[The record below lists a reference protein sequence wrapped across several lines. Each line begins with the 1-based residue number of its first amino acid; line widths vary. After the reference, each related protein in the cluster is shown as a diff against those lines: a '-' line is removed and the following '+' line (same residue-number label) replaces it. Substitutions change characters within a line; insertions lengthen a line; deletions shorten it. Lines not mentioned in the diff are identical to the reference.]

1 MSNLIAQL
9 KRHEGL
15 ELMPYKCTSGKTTI
29 GVGRNLEDIG
39 ITEQEAELLLL
50 NDIGRVKQELVND
63 QWYMDLDPVRK
74 AVIENMSFNLGYP
87 TLKKFQNMIASI
99 SEGDYETASKEMLDS
114 RWSKQVGQRSIELAE
129 QMRTGQWQEV

>member
-9 KRHEGL
+9 KRHESL
-15 ELMPYKCTSGKTTI
+15 ELKPYKCTSGKLTI

-99 SEGDYETASKEMLDS
+99 SEGNFELASKEMLNS

>member
-15 ELMPYKCTSGKTTI
+15 ELMPYKCRSGKITI

-87 TLKKFQNMIASI
+87 TLKKFQNMISSI
-99 SEGDYETASKEMLDS
+99 SQGDYETASKEMLNS

-129 QMRTGQWQEV
+129 QMRTGQWQDV

>member
-9 KRHEGL
+9 KRHESV
-15 ELMPYKCTSGKTTI
+15 ELKPYKCTSGKLTI

-63 QWYMDLDPVRK
+63 QWYMNLDPVRK

-87 TLKKFQNMIASI
+87 TLKKFQNMIAHI
-99 SEGDYETASKEMLDS
+99 SEGNYELASKEMLNS

>member
-63 QWYMDLDPVRK
+63 QWYMNLDPVRK

-87 TLKKFQNMIASI
+87 TLKKFQNMISSI
-99 SEGDYETASKEMLDS
+99 SQGDYETASKEMLNS

-129 QMRTGQWQEV
+129 QMRTGQWQDV

>member
-39 ITEQEAELLLL
+39 ITEEQAELLLL
-50 NDIGRVKQELVND
+50 NDIGRVKQELEND

-87 TLKKFQNMIASI
+87 TLKKFQNMIAHI
-99 SEGDYETASKEMLDS
+99 SEGNFELASKEMLNS

-129 QMRTGQWQEV
+129 QMRTGQWQDV

>member
-9 KRHEGL
+9 KRHESL
-15 ELMPYKCTSGKTTI
+15 ELKPYKCTSGKLTI

-63 QWYMDLDPVRK
+63 QWYMNLDPVRK

-87 TLKKFQNMIASI
+87 TLKKFQNMIAHI
-99 SEGDYETASKEMLDS
+99 SEGNFELASKEMLNS

-129 QMRTGQWQEV
+129 QMRTGQWQDV

>member
-99 SEGDYETASKEMLDS
+99 SEGDYETASKEMLNS

>member
-15 ELMPYKCTSGKTTI
+15 ELMPYKCTSGKITI

-50 NDIGRVKQELVND
+50 NDIGRVKKELVND

-87 TLKKFQNMIASI
+87 TLKKFQNMISSI
-99 SEGDYETASKEMLDS
+99 SQGDYETASKEMLNS

-129 QMRTGQWQEV
+129 QMRTGQWQDV

>member
-9 KRHEGL
+9 KRHEAV
-15 ELMPYKCTSGKTTI
+15 ELKPYKCTSGKLTI

-50 NDIGRVKQELVND
+50 NDIGRVEQELVND

-87 TLKKFQNMIASI
+87 SLKKFQKMIAHI
-99 SEGDYETASKEMLDS
+99 SEGNFELASKEMLNS

-129 QMRTGQWQEV
+129 QMRTGQWQDV

>member
-9 KRHEGL
+9 KRHESL
-15 ELMPYKCTSGKTTI
+15 ELKPYKCTSGKLTI

-74 AVIENMSFNLGYP
+74 AVIENMSFNLWYP
-87 TLKKFQNMIASI
+87 SLKKFQAMIASI

>member
-9 KRHEGL
+9 KRHESL
-15 ELMPYKCTSGKTTI
+15 ELKPYKCTSGKLTI

-99 SEGDYETASKEMLDS
+99 SEGNFELASKEMLNS

-129 QMRTGQWQEV
+129 QMRTGQWQDV

>member
-15 ELMPYKCTSGKTTI
+15 ELMPYKCTSGKITI

-50 NDIGRVKQELVND
+50 NDIGRVKQELVNA

-87 TLKKFQNMIASI
+87 TLKKFQNMISSI
-99 SEGDYETASKEMLDS
+99 SQGDYETASKEMLNS

-129 QMRTGQWQEV
+129 QMRTGQWQDV

>member
-39 ITEQEAELLLL
+39 ITEEEAELLLL
-50 NDIGRVKQELVND
+50 NDIGRVKKELVND

-87 TLKKFQNMIASI
+87 TLKKFQNMISSI
-99 SEGDYETASKEMLDS
+99 SQGDYETASKEMLNS

-129 QMRTGQWQEV
+129 QMRTGQWQDV

>member
-87 TLKKFQNMIASI
+87 TLKKFQNMIAHI
-99 SEGDYETASKEMLDS
+99 SEGNFELASKEMLNS

-129 QMRTGQWQEV
+129 QMRTGQWQDV

>member
-9 KRHEGL
+9 KRHESV
-15 ELMPYKCTSGKTTI
+15 ELKPYKCTSGKLTI

-87 TLKKFQNMIASI
+87 TLKKFQNMIAHI
-99 SEGDYETASKEMLDS
+99 SEGNFELASKEMLNS

-129 QMRTGQWQEV
+129 QMRTGQWQDV

>member
-9 KRHEGL
+9 KRHESL
-15 ELMPYKCTSGKTTI
+15 ELKPYKCTSGKLTI

-99 SEGDYETASKEMLDS
+99 SEGDYETASKEMLNS

-129 QMRTGQWQEV
+129 QMRTGQWQDV

>member
-39 ITEQEAELLLL
+39 ITEEEAELLLL

-63 QWYMDLDPVRK
+63 QWYMNLDPVRK

-87 TLKKFQNMIASI
+87 TLKKFQNMISSI
-99 SEGDYETASKEMLDS
+99 SQGDYETASKEMLNS

-129 QMRTGQWQEV
+129 QMRTGQWQDV

>member
-9 KRHEGL
+9 KRHEAV
-15 ELMPYKCTSGKTTI
+15 ELKPYKCTSGKLTI

-87 TLKKFQNMIASI
+87 TLKKFQNMIAHI
-99 SEGDYETASKEMLDS
+99 SEGNFELASNEMLNS

-129 QMRTGQWQEV
+129 QMRTGQWQDV

>member
-63 QWYMDLDPVRK
+63 QWYMNLDPVRK

-87 TLKKFQNMIASI
+87 TLKKFQNMIAHI
-99 SEGDYETASKEMLDS
+99 SEGNFELASKEMLNS
-114 RWSKQVGQRSIELAE
+114 RWSKQVGQRSIELSE

>member
-15 ELMPYKCTSGKTTI
+15 ELMPYKCTSGKITI

-87 TLKKFQNMIASI
+87 TLKKFQNMISSI
-99 SEGDYETASKEMLDS
+99 SQGDYETASKEMLNS

-129 QMRTGQWQEV
+129 QMRTGQWQDV

>member
-63 QWYMDLDPVRK
+63 QWYMNLDPVRK

-87 TLKKFQNMIASI
+87 SLKKFQNRITSPKK
-99 SEGDYETASKEMLDS
+99 D
-114 RWSKQVGQRSIELAE
+114 RF
-129 QMRTGQWQEV
+129 

>member
-63 QWYMDLDPVRK
+63 QWYMNLDPVRK

-87 TLKKFQNMIASI
+87 TLKKFQNMIAHI
-99 SEGDYETASKEMLDS
+99 SEGNYEIASKEMLNS

>member
-9 KRHEGL
+9 KRHESL
-15 ELMPYKCTSGKTTI
+15 ELKPYKCTSGKLTI

-87 TLKKFQNMIASI
+87 TLKKFQNMISSI
-99 SEGDYETASKEMLDS
+99 SQGDYETASKEMLNS

-129 QMRTGQWQEV
+129 QMRTGQWQDV

>member
-63 QWYMDLDPVRK
+63 QWYMNLDPVRK

-87 TLKKFQNMIASI
+87 TLKKFQNMISSI
-99 SEGDYETASKEMLDS
+99 SQGDYETASKEMLNS

>member
-39 ITEQEAELLLL
+39 ITEEEAELLLL

-99 SEGDYETASKEMLDS
+99 SEGDYETASKEMLNS

-129 QMRTGQWQEV
+129 QMRTGQWQDV

>member
-9 KRHEGL
+9 KRHESV
-15 ELMPYKCTSGKTTI
+15 ELKPYKCTSGKLTI

-87 TLKKFQNMIASI
+87 TLKKFQNMIAHI
-99 SEGDYETASKEMLDS
+99 SEGNFELASKEMLNS

>member
-39 ITEQEAELLLL
+39 ITEEEAELLLL

-99 SEGDYETASKEMLDS
+99 SEGDYETASKEMLNS

>member
-87 TLKKFQNMIASI
+87 TLKKFQNMISSI
-99 SEGDYETASKEMLDS
+99 SQGDYETASKEMLNS

>member
-9 KRHEGL
+9 KRHESL
-15 ELMPYKCTSGKTTI
+15 ELKPYKCTSGKLTI

-39 ITEQEAELLLL
+39 ITEEEAELLLL
-50 NDIGRVKQELVND
+50 NDIGRVKQELEND

-99 SEGDYETASKEMLDS
+99 SEGDFETASKEMLDS

-129 QMRTGQWQEV
+129 QMRTGQWQDV

>member
-39 ITEQEAELLLL
+39 ITEEEAELLLL

-87 TLKKFQNMIASI
+87 TLKKFQNMIAHI
-99 SEGDYETASKEMLDS
+99 SEGNFELASKEMLNS

-129 QMRTGQWQEV
+129 QMRTGQWQDV

>member
-63 QWYMDLDPVRK
+63 QWYMNLDPVRK

-114 RWSKQVGQRSIELAE
+114 RWSKQVGQRSIELAD
-129 QMRTGQWQEV
+129 QMRTGQWHEV

>member
-39 ITEQEAELLLL
+39 ITEEEAELLLL

-129 QMRTGQWQEV
+129 QMRTGQWQDV

>member
-39 ITEQEAELLLL
+39 ITEEEAELLLL

-87 TLKKFQNMIASI
+87 TLKKFQNMISSI
-99 SEGDYETASKEMLDS
+99 SQGDYETASKEMLNS

-129 QMRTGQWQEV
+129 QMRTGQWQDV

>member
-9 KRHEGL
+9 KRHESV
-15 ELMPYKCTSGKTTI
+15 ELKPYKCTSGKLTI

-87 TLKKFQNMIASI
+87 SLKKFQNMIAHI
-99 SEGDYETASKEMLDS
+99 SEGNFELASKEMLNS

>member
-63 QWYMDLDPVRK
+63 QWYMNLDPVRK

-87 TLKKFQNMIASI
+87 TLKKFQNMIAHI
-99 SEGDYETASKEMLDS
+99 SEGNFELASKEMLNS

-129 QMRTGQWQEV
+129 QMRTGQWQDV

>member
-9 KRHEGL
+9 KRHESV
-15 ELMPYKCTSGKTTI
+15 ELKPYKCTSGKLTI